1 MLVRTDAAGATK
13 DFAAHLH
20 EAGVEFVDH
29 AAPGATR
36 RSRGIRLGTEVAEV
50 LHRLLVDA
58 PLTLDG
64 LDLGS
69 GRCDWSGQTATR
81 GNRARSAPGSETRW
95 FAPLL
100 RTRSGGP
107 FGFLLVDDPVHAF
120 DDLRVDLVSDELV
133 RLARDR
139 RVAVFTHDSR
149 LTEHLNAK
157 IREADV
163 RTLAREIAWLVWLLG
178 GIWLPLP
185 VATPWLV
192 LAGLW
197 QVGRRRGT
205 VSRRAAPAGWIGAP
219 DADRDPGGARP
230 PAHLGIPATNRAV
243 KEGLAGRVRHPT
255 PCASTAAGIRPRSAC
270 RWA

>member
-1 MLVRTDAAGATK
+1 MLRQELRDA
-13 DFAAHLH
+13 
-20 EAGVEFVDH
+20 
-29 AAPGATR
+29 R
-36 RSRGIRLGTEVAEV
+36 CIRLGTEVAEV
-50 LHRLLVDA
+50 LHRLLVDT

-69 GRCDWSGQTATR
+69 DPLRLVGADGDPRKPGTLSAGQRNALVL
-81 GNRARSAPGSETRW
+81 
-95 FAPLL
+95 APLL

-139 RVAVFTHDSR
+139 RVVVFTHDSR

-185 VATPWLV
+185 S
-192 LAGLW
+192 
-197 QVGRRRGT
+197 RRRG
-205 VSRRAAPAGWIGAP
+205 
-219 DADRDPGGARP
+219 
-230 PAHLGIPATNRAV
+230 
-243 KEGLAGRVRHPT
+243 
-255 PCASTAAGIRPRSAC
+255 
-270 RWA
+270 